1 MLCQSS
7 VIQAILG
14 ELPMTG
20 GQVDV
25 HGDISYSPQESWV
38 FAGTSIKAIQSSV
51 IQAIL
56 GELPMTGGQV
66 DVHGDISYSP
76 QESWVFAGTSIKVLL
91 QYALEEQQKKYKK

>member
-1 MLCQSS
+1 MKYVCLLLCQSS

-38 FAGTSIKAIQSSV
+38 FAGTSIKA
-51 IQAIL
+51 
-56 GELPMTGGQV
+56 
-66 DVHGDISYSP
+66 
-76 QESWVFAGTSIKVLL
+76 LL
-91 QYALEEQQKKYKK
+91 QYALEEQIKK

>member
-1 MLCQSS
+1 

-38 FAGTSIKAIQSSV
+38 FAGTSIKA
-51 IQAIL
+51 
-56 GELPMTGGQV
+56 
-66 DVHGDISYSP
+66 
-76 QESWVFAGTSIKVLL
+76 LL
-91 QYALEEQQKKYKK
+91 QHPPEDQIKQEEEFF

>member
-38 FAGTSIKAIQSSV
+38 FAGTSIK
-51 IQAIL
+51 
-56 GELPMTGGQV
+56 
-66 DVHGDISYSP
+66 
-76 QESWVFAGTSIKVLL
+76 VLV
-91 QYALEEQQKKYKK
+91 QNPLEEEVKNKK